1 MLKLRNRGLLSND
14 WFDDFFG
21 RSETPSVTMKTDIKK
36 ENGNYL
42 FEVELPGVKKEN
54 LELTLHEG
62 YLTIEAKVTETK
74 NEDTDSHY
82 IRGERFYGSYAR
94 RFYVGEGIT
103 DDEINAVYEDGIL
116 TVTVP
121 DAEAKPENQPKQIT
135 IH

>member
-21 RSETPSVTMKTDIKK
+21 RSETPSVTMRTDIKK

-62 YLTIEAKVTETK
+62 YLTIEATVKETK

-82 IRGERFYGSYAR
+82 IRRERFYGSYAR

-103 DDEINAVYEDGIL
+103 EDEISAVYDDGVL
-116 TVTVP
+116 TVTI
-121 DAEAKPENQPKQIT
+121 PEGDRAYQKLKSGA
-135 IH
+135 

>member
-1 MLKLRNRGLLSND
+1 MLKLRNRGLLSNG

-21 RSETPSVTMKTDIKK
+21 RSETPSVTMRTDIKK

-62 YLTIEAKVTETK
+62 YLTIEATVKETK
-74 NEDTDSHY
+74 NEATDSHY
-82 IRGERFYGSYAR
+82 IRRERFYGSYAR

-103 DDEINAVYEDGIL
+103 EDEISAVYDDGVL
-116 TVTVP
+116 TVTIP
-121 DAEAKPENQPKQIT
+121 DVEAKPENQPKQIT
-135 IH
+135 IK

>member
-1 MLKLRNRGLLSND
+1 MLKLRNRGLLSTD

-21 RSETPSVTMKTDIKK
+21 RSETPSVTMRTDIKK

-62 YLTIEAKVTETK
+62 YLTIEATVKETK

-82 IRGERFYGSYAR
+82 IRRERFYGSYAR

-103 DDEINAVYEDGIL
+103 EDEISAVYDDGIL
-116 TVTVP
+116 TVTIP
-121 DAEAKPENQPKQIT
+121 DVEAKPENQPKQIT
-135 IH
+135 IK